1 MKTFFGTI
9 AVFIF
14 FGIYLI
20 GIFLGISHNKINK
33 DIENIKPEYIFYY
46 DEDYVKCKFLSE
58 EEIYC
63 LFKDIQE
70 I

>member
-1 MKTFFGTI
+1 MYLV
-9 AVFIF
+9 AIF
-14 FGIYLI
+14 I
-20 GIFLGISHNKINK
+20 GISNNKINK

>member
-1 MKTFFGTI
+1 MYLV
-9 AVFIF
+9 AIF
-14 FGIYLI
+14 I
-20 GIFLGISHNKINK
+20 GISNNKINNE
-33 DIENIKPEYIFYY
+33 IEIIKPEYIFYY

>member
-1 MKTFFGTI
+1 MKTFFSSA

-14 FGIYLI
+14 FIMYLVAIFI
-20 GIFLGISHNKINK
+20 GISNNKINK

>member
-1 MKTFFGTI
+1 MKTFFSTF

-20 GIFLGISHNKINK
+20 AVFIGISNNKINK
-33 DIENIKPEYIFYY
+33 DTENIKPDYIFYY
-46 DEDYVKCKFLSE
+46 YEEYVKCKFLSE
-58 EEIYC
+58 QEIYC
-63 LFKDIQE
+63 LFKDVQE

>member
-1 MKTFFGTI
+1 MKTFFSTF

-20 GIFLGISHNKINK
+20 GIYIGISHNKINK
-33 DIENIKPEYIFYY
+33 DTENIKPEYIFYY
-46 DEDYVKCKFLSE
+46 DEEYVKCKFLSE
-58 EEIYC
+58 QEIYC
-63 LFKDIQE
+63 LFKDVQE